1 MSNLATPIVLDDDSG
16 LDKYEQVRATLAERI
31 ADGSLAAGT
40 RLPTVRA
47 LAADLAVAPH
57 TVARAY
63 RELEQAGLVDTR
75 GRAGTVVSA
84 GGDRAVADA
93 VTAAERYVATTR
105 GIGVADDVALG
116 LVRSRLDAR

>member
-1 MSNLATPIVLDDDSG
+1 MSNLAPPIVLDDDSG
-16 LDKYEQVRATLAERI
+16 LDKYEQVRSALAARI
-31 ADGSLAAGT
+31 ADGSLVAGT

-75 GRAGTVVSA
+75 GRAGTVVSD

-105 GIGVADDVALG
+105 ALGLGDDVALG
-116 LVRSRLDAR
+116 LVRSRLGAR